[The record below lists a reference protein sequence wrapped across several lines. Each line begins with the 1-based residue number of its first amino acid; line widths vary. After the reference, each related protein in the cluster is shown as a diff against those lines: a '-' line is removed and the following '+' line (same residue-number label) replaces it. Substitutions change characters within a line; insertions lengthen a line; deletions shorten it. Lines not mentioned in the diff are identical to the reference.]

1 MLRNLAGLIGRRF
14 VEFVRY
20 GGGASILLGE
30 TLFWIPIPPLRRKQI
45 VEQMSK
51 IGVDSLP
58 IVSLIS
64 LFTGMVL
71 ALQSAYQMQKISAEI
86 YIASLVSLSMVREL
100 GPVLTALIVAGRIG
114 ASITAEIGQ
123 M

>member
-1 MLRNLAGLIGRRF
+1 MNRLVDFAQMVGSRVMG
-14 VEFVRY
+14 FVRY
-20 GGGASILLGE
+20 AGGTSILIAE
-30 TLFWIPIPPLRRKQI
+30 TLFWLPMAAIRRRSV

-71 ALQSAYQMQKISAEI
+71 ALQSAYQMQKFSA
-86 YIASLVSLSMVREL
+86 
-100 GPVLTALIVAGRIG
+100 
-114 ASITAEIGQ
+114 Q